1 MTGYKQINLNV
12 MLNELGE
19 NRVKDILSDFSCPL
33 NRDVEYFLHNKAIEF
48 AKQGLARTH
57 LIYASYK
64 KEMVLSGYFT
74 LTIKSFT
81 LTKNALSKNMRKKVS
96 KFGQYNKELERYI
109 ISAPLIG
116 QLGKN
121 YTNGYNKLITGDEL
135 LKMACDKISTS
146 QLELGGK
153 IIYLECEDKP
163 ELLGFYQRNGFIQFG
178 ERELDQDEIDKMEGK
193 YLIQLLRYMSY

>member
-1 MTGYKQINLNV
+1 
-12 MLNELGE
+12 
-19 NRVKDILSDFSCPL
+19 
-33 NRDVEYFLHNKAIEF
+33 
-48 AKQGLARTH
+48 
-57 LIYASYK
+57 
-64 KEMVLSGYFT
+64 
-74 LTIKSFT
+74 
-81 LTKNALSKNMRKKVS
+81 MRKKVS